1 MPQVVLITGCSS
13 GLGRALASR
22 LAAEREADGSRSYTV
37 YASARNAATLKG
49 LEVEGVKPLALD
61 VTRQRSVEEAVKR
74 VVKEAGSIDV
84 LVNNAGLSR
93 AGPLVEQPLSEIEDI
108 LQTNVLGVVRVTQEV
123 APHMMRQRG
132 GLIVMIGSVT
142 AHMATPFAGAYSA
155 SKAAL
160 LGLTDSLRLELQPFG
175 VQVSY
180 VTAGSIKS
188 ALADNSLGA
197 IDLQRYRRPGS
208 LYGPLANTIE
218 ARARMS
224 QTDPNVQPA
233 EDVADQVAAVIN
245 ASALGRSAPG
255 SVVLGAFSR
264 AYQALFQ
271 ALCLAA
277 GRRVAPAAGAD
288 SSSAAPVWQPRP
300 PPNWFLAGGAAR
312 YYFLL
317 GVAQKLLPG
326 GWPTN
331 PAMAKRFG
339 LDQPLAA

>member
-1 MPQVVLITGCSS
+1 MPKVALITGCST

-22 LAAEREADGSRSYTV
+22 LAAEREPDGSRSYTV
-37 YASARNAATLKG
+37 YASARNAASLKG
-49 LEVEGVKPLALD
+49 LEVEGIKPLGLD
-61 VTRQRSVEEAVKR
+61 VTKQKSVEEAVKR

-93 AGPLVEQPLSEIEDI
+93 VGPLVEQPLSEIEEV

-142 AHMATPFAGAYSA
+142 AHMSSPFAGAYSA

-208 LYGPLANTIE
+208 LYGPLAEKIE

-233 EDVADQVAAVIN
+233 ELVADQVAAVIN
-245 ASALGRSAPG
+245 ASVLGRIAPAG
-255 SVVLGAFSR
+255 GVLGIFGR
-264 AYQALFQ
+264 IYQALFS
-271 ALCLAA
+271 ALC
-277 GRRVAPAAGAD
+277 PAAGLRVAAGD
-288 SSSAAPVWQPRP
+288 AAAAAPVWQPRP

-317 GVAQKLLPG
+317 GLAQKLLPG

-339 LDQPLAA
+339 LNQLLGA